1 MFGSKGPKPAPSRT
15 GGKSPGITR
24 LPQVWGIPDLE
35 VVNGMLQLAKKD
47 SGKVIEQT
55 WSVEGID
62 KLFILTVT
70 SDDSGDPEWVM
81 SQSEITTNK
90 LMWAHRTIDTGL
102 IHSIIM
108 AESTGVISGAQEGGK
123 DSLSSINLG
132 GFGGATG
139 EHPVP
144 EESLKSKE
152 IRSTLGSAPPPPPM
166 PQVAPPAPGTPP
178 QAPSAPQ
185 APGKLEGSIADLPL
199 HKVLEKIM
207 QEKLSGR
214 LAIRGTEA
222 SGDIYAQ
229 NGEPIHATNGSG
241 SGDKVLVDLLTVR
254 NGKFRFVKDEKS
266 PSPTNTTTRRI
277 ESLIVEVSSISDQIH
292 YLEARGLSESA
303 FLLSPN
309 SRASDADFHSHPDLS
324 SGVPIDPNLQ
334 LAVFRAIGPG
344 KKLGELL
351 KAKPFRRA
359 EWIPIIFNLVSA
371 NLLQITAEPLK
382 SEKPEKS
389 EAAPPIDTGLD
400 FNAMKGCM
408 QPIQDQTLGI
418 FDGQVFIYFIALEFY
433 RFNQFQSP
441 FSIACFC
448 LKAVTEPQQLSPDEL
463 KRALSIVQSKLRP
476 VDMIGQVNNKTFGLL
491 LPNAD
496 TNEANA
502 LLKEIQAALGNSMY
516 EHFGLISTPET
527 PGSMTMQELLNG
539 AMQCHKRAEMSYSNL
554 VCHETAN
561 KT

>member
-1 MFGSKGPKPAPSRT
+1 MFGSKGPKPAPPRT

-24 LPQVWGIPDLE
+24 LPQVWGIPELD

-47 SGKVIEQT
+47 QGKVIEQT
-55 WSVEGID
+55 WSVAGID

-70 SDDSGDPEWVM
+70 SDESGDPEWVM
-81 SQSEITTNK
+81 SESQITKNK
-90 LMWAHRTIDTGL
+90 IMWAHRTIDTGL

-108 AESTGVISGAQEGGK
+108 AESTGVVAGSEGGN

-132 GFGGATG
+132 GFTG

-144 EESLKSKE
+144 EPKAKE
-152 IRSTLGSAPPPPPM
+152 VRSTLGSAPPPPPL
-166 PQVAPPAPGTPP
+166 PVAPGVT
-178 QAPSAPQ
+178 QAQQQTQSAPVNS
-185 APGKLEGSIADLPL
+185 GKLEGSIADLPL

-207 QEKLSGR
+207 QEKLTGR
-214 LAIRGTEA
+214 LAVRGTEG
-222 SGDIYAQ
+222 SGDIYTQ

-241 SGDKVLVDLLTVR
+241 NGDKVLVDLVTVR

-277 ESLIVEVSSISDQIH
+277 ESLVVEVSAINDQIH
-292 YLEARGLSESA
+292 YLEARGLSETA

-309 SRASDADFHSHPDLS
+309 SRISDSDFHAHPDLS

-344 KKLGELL
+344 KSLAELL

-359 EWIPIIFNLVSA
+359 EWIPIIFNLVSS
-371 NLLQITAEPLK
+371 NLLQITSQPMK
-382 SEKPEKS
+382 SEKS
-389 EAAPPIDTGLD
+389 EAPQPVDTGLD
-400 FNAMKGCM
+400 FNSMKGCM
-408 QPIQDQTLGI
+408 QPVLDQNLGI
-418 FDGQVFIYFIALEFY
+418 YDGQVFIYFIALEFY
-433 RFNQFQSP
+433 RFNQFHTP

-463 KRALSIVQSKLRP
+463 RRALSIVQSKLRP
-476 VDMIGQVNNKTFGLL
+476 VDMIGLVNNKTFGLL
-491 LPNAD
+491 LPNSD

-516 EHFGLISTPET
+516 EHFGLISTPDS
-527 PGSMTMQELLNG
+527 PGSITMQELLNG

-554 VCHETAN
+554 VCHENAN

>member
-1 MFGSKGPKPAPSRT
+1 MFGSKGPKPAPQRT
-15 GGKSPGITR
+15 AGKSPGTTR
-24 LPQVWGIPDLE
+24 LPQVWGIPELD

-47 SGKVIEQT
+47 QGKIIEQT

-70 SDDSGDPEWVM
+70 SDETGDPEWVM
-81 SQSEITTNK
+81 SESQITKNK
-90 LMWAHRTIDTGL
+90 IMWAHRTIDTGL
-102 IHSIIM
+102 IHSIIT
-108 AESTGVISGAQEGGK
+108 AESTGVVSGSSGGN

-132 GFGGATG
+132 GFTG

-144 EESLKSKE
+144 EPKAKE
-152 IRSTLGSAPPPPPM
+152 VRSTLGSAPPPPPM
-166 PQVAPPAPGTPP
+166 PMT
-178 QAPSAPQ
+178 QAQAQQITQNAQS
-185 APGKLEGSIADLPL
+185 APGKLEGSISDLPL
-199 HKVLEKIM
+199 HKVLERIM
-207 QEKLSGR
+207 KEQLSGR
-214 LAIRGTEA
+214 LAVRGSEG
-222 SGDIYAQ
+222 SGDIYTQ

-241 SGDKVLVDLLTVR
+241 SGDKVLVDLVTVR

-277 ESLIVEVSSISDQIH
+277 ESLVVEITALYDQIH
-292 YLEARGLSESA
+292 YLEARGLNETA

-309 SRASDADFHSHPDLS
+309 SRISDSDFHTHPDLS
-324 SGVPIDPNLQ
+324 SGVPIDPNMQ
-334 LAVFRAIGPG
+334 LAVFRAIGSG
-344 KKLGELL
+344 KSLGELL

-371 NLLQITAEPLK
+371 NLLQITAQPLK
-382 SEKPEKS
+382 SEKS
-389 EAAPPIDTGLD
+389 EAPQPVDTGLD
-400 FNAMKGCM
+400 FSTMKGCM
-408 QPIQDQTLGI
+408 QPVLDQNLGI
-418 FDGQVFIYFIALEFY
+418 YDGQVFIYFIALEFY
-433 RFNQFQSP
+433 RFNQFHSP

-463 KRALSIVQSKLRP
+463 RRALSIVQSKLRP
-476 VDMIGQVNNKTFGLL
+476 VDMIGLVNNKTFGLL

-516 EHFGLISTPET
+516 EHFGLISTPES

>member
-1 MFGSKGPKPAPSRT
+1 MFGSKGPKPSPPRT
-15 GGKSPGITR
+15 GGKTPGITR
-24 LPQVWGIPDLE
+24 LPQVWGIPELD

-47 SGKVIEQT
+47 SGKTIEQT
-55 WSVEGID
+55 WSVEGVD

-70 SDDSGDPEWVM
+70 SDETGDPEWVM

-108 AESTGVISGAQEGGK
+108 AESTGVIAGAQEGGN

-132 GFGGATG
+132 GFTG
-139 EHPVP
+139 EHPIP
-144 EESLKSKE
+144 EQEQKPKE

-166 PQVAPPAPGTPP
+166 PQGALQPPGAQPQTQSAQPP
-178 QAPSAPQ
+178 S
-185 APGKLEGSIADLPL
+185 GKLEGSIADNPL

-207 QEKLSGR
+207 HEKLSGR
-214 LAIRGTEA
+214 LAVRGSEA
-222 SGDIYAQ
+222 SGDVYTQ

-254 NGKFRFVKDEKS
+254 SGKFRFVKDEKS

-277 ESLIVEVSSISDQIH
+277 ESLIVEVSSINDQIH
-292 YLEARGLSESA
+292 YLEARGLTDTA

-309 SRASDADFHSHPDLS
+309 SRASDADFHAHPDLS

-371 NLLQITAEPLK
+371 NLLQITAEPLRSEK
-382 SEKPEKS
+382 SEKL
-389 EAAPPIDTGLD
+389 EAVTPVDTGLD
-400 FNAMKGCM
+400 FSTMKGCM
-408 QPIQDQTLGI
+408 QPVQDQNLAAGVY
-418 FDGQVFIYFIALEFY
+418 DGQVFIYFIALEFY
-433 RFNQFQSP
+433 RFNQFHSP
-441 FSIACFC
+441 FSVACFC
-448 LKAVTEPQQLSPDEL
+448 LKAVTEPQQLSLDEL
-463 KRALSIVQSKLRP
+463 RRALSIVQSKLRP

>member
-1 MFGSKGPKPAPSRT
+1 MFGSKGPKPAPPRT

-24 LPQVWGIPDLE
+24 LPQVWGIPELD

-47 SGKVIEQT
+47 QGKVIEQT

-70 SDDSGDPEWVM
+70 SDESGDPEWVM
-81 SQSEITTNK
+81 SESQITKNK
-90 LMWAHRTIDTGL
+90 IMWAHRTIDTGL

-108 AESTGVISGAQEGGK
+108 AESTGVVAGSEGGN

-132 GFGGATG
+132 GFTG

-144 EESLKSKE
+144 EPKAKE
-152 IRSTLGSAPPPPPM
+152 VRSTLGSAPPPPPL
-166 PQVAPPAPGTPP
+166 PVAPGAT
-178 QAPSAPQ
+178 QAQQQTQSAPVNS
-185 APGKLEGSIADLPL
+185 GKLEGSIADMPL

-207 QEKLSGR
+207 QEKLTGR
-214 LAIRGTEA
+214 LAVRGTEG
-222 SGDIYAQ
+222 SGDIYTQ

-241 SGDKVLVDLLTVR
+241 NGDKVLVDLVTVR

-277 ESLIVEVSSISDQIH
+277 ESLVVEVSAINDQIH
-292 YLEARGLSESA
+292 YLEARGLSETA

-309 SRASDADFHSHPDLS
+309 SRISDSDFHAHPDLS

-344 KKLGELL
+344 KSLAELL

-359 EWIPIIFNLVSA
+359 EWIPIIFNLVSS
-371 NLLQITAEPLK
+371 NLLQITSQPMK
-382 SEKPEKS
+382 SEKS
-389 EAAPPIDTGLD
+389 EAPQPVDTGLD
-400 FNAMKGCM
+400 FNSMKGCM
-408 QPIQDQTLGI
+408 QPVLDQNLGI
-418 FDGQVFIYFIALEFY
+418 YDGQVFIYFIALEFY
-433 RFNQFQSP
+433 RFNQFHTP

-463 KRALSIVQSKLRP
+463 RRALSIVQSKLRP
-476 VDMIGQVNNKTFGLL
+476 VDMIGLVNNKTFGLL
-491 LPNAD
+491 LPNSD

-516 EHFGLISTPET
+516 EHFGLISTPDN
-527 PGSMTMQELLNG
+527 PGSITMQELLNG

-554 VCHETAN
+554 VCHENAN

>member
-1 MFGSKGPKPAPSRT
+1 MFGSKGPKPAPPRS

-24 LPQVWGIPDLE
+24 LPQVWGIPELD

-47 SGKVIEQT
+47 QGKVIEQT
-55 WSVEGID
+55 WSVEGVD

-70 SDDSGDPEWVM
+70 SDESGDPEWVM
-81 SQSEITTNK
+81 SESQITKNK
-90 LMWAHRTIDTGL
+90 IMWAHRTIDTGL

-108 AESTGVISGAQEGGK
+108 AESTGVVAGSEGGN

-132 GFGGATG
+132 GFTG

-144 EESLKSKE
+144 EPKAKE
-152 IRSTLGSAPPPPPM
+152 VRSTLGSAPPPPPL
-166 PQVAPPAPGTPP
+166 PAAPGAA
-178 QAPSAPQ
+178 QALQKTQSAPVNS
-185 APGKLEGSIADLPL
+185 GKLEGSIADLPL

-207 QEKLSGR
+207 QEKLTGR
-214 LAIRGTEA
+214 LAVRGTEG
-222 SGDIYAQ
+222 SGDIYTQ

-241 SGDKVLVDLLTVR
+241 NGDKVLVDLVTVR

-277 ESLIVEVSSISDQIH
+277 ESLVVEVSAINDQIH
-292 YLEARGLSESA
+292 YLEARGLSETA

-309 SRASDADFHSHPDLS
+309 SRISDSDFHAHPDLS

-344 KKLGELL
+344 KSLAELL

-359 EWIPIIFNLVSA
+359 EWIPIIFNLVSS
-371 NLLQITAEPLK
+371 NLLQITSQPMK
-382 SEKPEKS
+382 SEKS
-389 EAAPPIDTGLD
+389 EAPQPVDTGLD
-400 FNAMKGCM
+400 FNSMKGCM
-408 QPIQDQTLGI
+408 QPVLDQNLGI
-418 FDGQVFIYFIALEFY
+418 YDGQVFIYFIALEFY
-433 RFNQFQSP
+433 RFNQFHTP

-463 KRALSIVQSKLRP
+463 RRALSIVQSKLRP

-491 LPNAD
+491 LPNSD

-516 EHFGLISTPET
+516 EHFGLISTPDT

-554 VCHETAN
+554 VCHETAQ
-561 KT
+561 

>member
-1 MFGSKGPKPAPSRT
+1 MFGSKGPKPAPPRT
-15 GGKSPGITR
+15 GGKTPGITR

-47 SGKVIEQT
+47 SGKTIEQT
-55 WSVEGID
+55 WSVEGVD

-70 SDDSGDPEWVM
+70 ADDTGDPEWVM

-108 AESTGVISGAQEGGK
+108 AESTGVIASTQEGGN

-132 GFGGATG
+132 GFTG

-144 EESLKSKE
+144 EQNPKPKE
-152 IRSTLGSAPPPPPM
+152 VRSTLGSAPPPPPM
-166 PQVAPPAPGTPP
+166 PQGSLQTTGAQPQASSA
-178 QAPSAPQ
+178 QAPS
-185 APGKLEGSIADLPL
+185 GKLEGSIADLPL

-207 QEKLSGR
+207 HEKLSGR
-214 LAIRGTEA
+214 LAVRGTEA
-222 SGDIYAQ
+222 SGDVYTQ

-277 ESLIVEVSSISDQIH
+277 ESLIVEVSSINDQIH
-292 YLEARGLSESA
+292 YLEARGLCDTA

-309 SRASDADFHSHPDLS
+309 SRASDADFHAHPDLS

-351 KAKPFRRA
+351 QAKTFRRA
-359 EWIPIIFNLVSA
+359 EWIPIIFNLVSS
-371 NLLQITAEPLK
+371 NLLQITSEPMK
-382 SEKPEKS
+382 SERSEKS
-389 EAAPPIDTGLD
+389 EAAPPVDTGLD
-400 FNAMKGCM
+400 FNTMKGCM
-408 QPIQDQTLGI
+408 QPLQDQTLGI
-418 FDGQVFIYFIALEFY
+418 YDGQVFIYFIALEFY

-441 FSIACFC
+441 FSVACFC

-463 KRALSIVQSKLRP
+463 RRALSIVQSKLRP

-491 LPNAD
+491 LPNAS

-561 KT
+561 NM

>member
-1 MFGSKGPKPAPSRT
+1 MFGSKGPKPAPPRT
-15 GGKSPGITR
+15 GGKTPGITR
-24 LPQVWGIPDLE
+24 LPQVWGIPELD

-47 SGKVIEQT
+47 EGKTIEQT
-55 WSVEGID
+55 WSVEGVD

-70 SDDSGDPEWVM
+70 SDESGDPEWVM
-81 SQSEITTNK
+81 SQSEITKNK
-90 LMWAHRTIDTGL
+90 IMWAHRTIDTGL

-108 AESTGVISGAQEGGK
+108 AESTGVVAAPAGGN

-132 GFGGATG
+132 GFTG

-144 EESLKSKE
+144 EPKAKE
-152 IRSTLGSAPPPPPM
+152 VRSTLGSAPPPPPM
-166 PQVAPPAPGTPP
+166 PGAQGALAQNITGSTSAPGAPNV
-178 QAPSAPQ
+178 QAAS
-185 APGKLEGSIADLPL
+185 GKLEGSIADLPL

-214 LAIRGTEA
+214 LAVRGTEG
-222 SGDIYAQ
+222 SGDIYTQ

-241 SGDKVLVDLLTVR
+241 SGDKVLVDLVTAR
-254 NGKFRFVKDEKS
+254 SGKFRFVKDEKS

-277 ESLIVEVSSISDQIH
+277 ESLIVEVSAINDQIH
-292 YLEARGLSESA
+292 YLEARGLNENA

-309 SRASDADFHSHPDLS
+309 SRVSDADFQAHPDLS

-344 KKLGELL
+344 KSLAELL

-371 NLLQITAEPLK
+371 NLLQITTQPLR
-382 SEKPEKS
+382 SEKSEKS
-389 EAAPPIDTGLD
+389 EAPQPVDTGLD
-400 FNAMKGCM
+400 FNMMKGCM
-408 QPIQDQTLGI
+408 QPVLDQNLGI
-418 FDGQVFIYFIALEFY
+418 YDGQVFIYFIALEFY
-433 RFNQFQSP
+433 RFNQFHSP
-441 FSIACFC
+441 FSLACFC
-448 LKAVTEPQQLSPDEL
+448 LKAVTEPQQLSPEEL
-463 KRALSIVQSKLRP
+463 RRALSIVQSKLRP

-491 LPNAD
+491 LPNSD

-502 LLKEIQAALGNSMY
+502 LLKEIMAALGNSMY
-516 EHFGLISTPET
+516 EHFGLISTPDA

-539 AMQCHKRAEMSYSNL
+539 AMQCHKRAEMSYTNL
-554 VCHETAN
+554 VCHETAQ
-561 KT
+561 